1 MNSKNISLN
10 RISSRYIRRD
20 SIKNI
25 SLTFPI
31 AKTRNNKKNIISN
44 DNTEKKNVSQLT
56 SYVTRSQYVK
66 RAKNKEYFNKSS
78 GQILIST
85 INKKENLNHTMFY
98 SGNKIKINQPRTP
111 LVNSPHRKIN
121 SISAINFNRRSVQT
135 PLAKSNRDYIKIN
148 NLTYYVRCPYCN
160 HSLNQVPKIE
170 KTHFKKYKIEDKE
183 NISENLIN
191 NIKYKTEKKSGIK
204 SRIIQDKSE
213 FKNFYI
219 NEKGVIVFKPND
231 KPTTHIKIVNSK
243 PDLSKYIN
251 ELKIYGKKRN
261 ISIYEAPPPTK
272 KIFVRPIK
280 I

>member
-1 MNSKNISLN
+1 MYTIIPLLLAQIQVLNNQIKFLLLFIAKNIPLRTKPSDWNSPKYNKLK
-10 RISSRYIRRD
+10 IDKLPI
-20 SIKNI
+20 IK
-25 SLTFPI
+25 T
-31 AKTRNNKKNIISN
+31 
-44 DNTEKKNVSQLT
+44 TEKKNYKSLLM
-56 SYVTRSQYVK
+56 QYL
-66 RAKNKEYFNKSS
+66 KNSGKPLKPVQARGKYPVPNDIHCPCCNAPHEFIYDNNGGRGQFLCKVCGFHFNI
-78 GQILIST
+78 Q
-85 INKKENLNHTMFY
+85 
-98 SGNKIKINQPRTP
+98 
-111 LVNSPHRKIN
+111 
-121 SISAINFNRRSVQT
+121 NFIFK
-135 PLAKSNRDYIKIN
+135 PIHLC
-148 NLTYYVRCPYCN
+148 CPYCN

-204 SRIIQDKSE
+204 SRINKDKSE